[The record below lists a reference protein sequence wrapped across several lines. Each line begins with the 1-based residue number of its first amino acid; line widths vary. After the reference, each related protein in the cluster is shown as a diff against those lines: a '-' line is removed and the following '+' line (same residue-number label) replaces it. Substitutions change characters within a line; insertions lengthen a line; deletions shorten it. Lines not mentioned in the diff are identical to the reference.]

1 MYLYAK
7 DDGEILSFFCGGGG
21 GAWNVEFYWVI
32 QWTTVGVIGSSSLM
46 HDQHVSSHHCSLHHL
61 TDFELS
67 IDSLIFKKI
76 LCNFFFH
83 NFWICCF
90 FTNKRIIYEWIQTI
104 AKKSFRASQYH
115 GKKGDGCLDFF
126 FWEAK
131 LSPVGINWFP
141 VSWDGLVQ
149 VLPRQTGYH
158 WGCTNVVVWVMHA
171 ARLWLERSLCRVCTF
186 YHTYLSLQSLHI

>member
-1 MYLYAK
+1 MVKFFLFLGGGLLEMLNFIGWFSEQQLVWLALALWCMISMCPVTIAACITWL
-7 DDGEILSFFCGGGG
+7 ILSFPLTPLFSKRSS
-21 GAWNVEFYWVI
+21 AIFFSI
-32 QWTTVGVIGSSSLM
+32 IFGSAA
-46 HDQHVSSHHCSLHHL
+46 
-61 TDFELS
+61 
-67 IDSLIFKKI
+67 
-76 LCNFFFH
+76 
-83 NFWICCF
+83 F

-115 GKKGDGCLDFF
+115 GKKGSQ
-126 FWEAK
+126 EAK
-131 LSPVGINWFP
+131 LCPVGINWFP

-158 WGCTNVVVWVMHA
+158 LGCTNVVVWVMHA

>member
-1 MYLYAK
+1 MVK
-7 DDGEILSFFCGGGG
+7 FFLFFVGG

-76 LCNFFFH
+76 LCNVFFSIIFGSAA
-83 NFWICCF
+83 F

-115 GKKGDGCLDFF
+115 GKKGSQ
-126 FWEAK
+126 EAK
-131 LSPVGINWFP
+131 LCPVGINWFP

-158 WGCTNVVVWVMHA
+158 LGGTNVVVWVMHA